1 MQAEFIRDN
10 CDNVWFVYASKV
22 QYRRCRN
29 MNQIM
34 GFKNDEEAEKQA
46 QQFENQQTDLF
57 TRELRDYQ
65 EALEAQ
71 RENFVMNRMRDYMST
86 YYDEM
91 KKEMGINASLGE
103 DEDHPHLDVVLD
115 QIKPNRN
122 PNNFAKFLRKK
133 DNIGKDSRN
142 KAIARK
148 VQKKQDDEAFQETNL
163 AKQF

>member
-1 MQAEFIRDN
+1 
-10 CDNVWFVYASKV
+10 
-22 QYRRCRN
+22 
-29 MNQIM
+29 
-34 GFKNDEEAEKQA
+34 
-46 QQFENQQTDLF
+46 
-57 TRELRDYQ
+57 
-65 EALEAQ
+65 
-71 RENFVMNRMRDYMST
+71 MST